1 MTSSNLLVLISLTFL
16 LLGLNVNGQSDLG
29 GLVTSEGAPVSN
41 ARLTVFNDDLS
52 FFAEVRSTDNGAY
65 QFNDLPEGVYTIG
78 VAALGKEYQT
88 LSITFPDNQEEV
100 NFVLFDEEHPG
111 SWEVIM
117 DSPDP
122 LGGTD
127 LGILLPDGKIFYC
140 HNTKDPFLFDPKTND
155 TLLIAGDTDVQG
167 CVAPLLLPD
176 GQLIFLGGTGQ
187 EIYGPGTRI
196 VKTFDPTTEEWTN
209 QPELFDYRWYPTAT
223 LLSNGK
229 ILVTGGGGLDNP
241 VRVNSSELYNPT
253 NFTSESVGNI
263 EIGNEV
269 SPIVLLYDGRAFMTH
284 RPPQLFSPETTDWT
298 LAADFVQSDRM
309 PNGDHSDHEL
319 VLLPDGKVVAIG
331 YKSFS
336 PPNYE
341 SIVEIYNPATDE
353 WMLGQNYAPHRSRAK
368 TVLLPNK
375 KILVMGGE
383 KEDPNDPSHTNQWN
397 YMSLTDCYDP
407 YADSWRRLQDLN
419 IAREYHSI
427 TILVPDGRIIAVGG
441 EGAPGNEPAL
451 STIEA
456 FSPPY
461 LFRGVRP
468 EIHSLNQQAF
478 LRGEQIIFDIEK
490 TTEPTAVILQ
500 SLQSVTHFMNTG
512 NNRYLDL
519 DFSQMGSTVS
529 AQVPTD
535 SLAAL
540 PGYYLLFAMVDDI
553 PSVAKIIKI
562 EPGQIVTKLNGIDEP
577 IVEIFPNPTSGLLQI
592 HNSGNGII
600 QIYNAAGQLLEHHQL
615 SEENFTLDITALPS
629 GQYTLTFNSPAFYL
643 SRKIIKQ

>member
-1 MTSSNLLVLISLTFL
+1 
-16 LLGLNVNGQSDLG
+16 
-29 GLVTSEGAPVSN
+29 
-41 ARLTVFNDDLS
+41 
-52 FFAEVRSTDNGAY
+52 
-65 QFNDLPEGVYTIG
+65 
-78 VAALGKEYQT
+78 
-88 LSITFPDNQEEV
+88 
-100 NFVLFDEEHPG
+100 
-111 SWEVIM
+111 
-117 DSPDP
+117 
-122 LGGTD
+122 
-127 LGILLPDGKIFYC
+127 
-140 HNTKDPFLFDPKTND
+140 
-155 TLLIAGDTDVQG
+155 
-167 CVAPLLLPD
+167 
-176 GQLIFLGGTGQ
+176 
-187 EIYGPGTRI
+187 
-196 VKTFDPTTEEWTN
+196 
-209 QPELFDYRWYPTAT
+209 
-223 LLSNGK
+223 
-229 ILVTGGGGLDNP
+229 
-241 VRVNSSELYNPT
+241 
-253 NFTSESVGNI
+253 
-263 EIGNEV
+263 
-269 SPIVLLYDGRAFMTH
+269 
-284 RPPQLFSPETTDWT
+284 
-298 LAADFVQSDRM
+298 
-309 PNGDHSDHEL
+309 
-319 VLLPDGKVVAIG
+319 
-331 YKSFS
+331 
-336 PPNYE
+336 
-341 SIVEIYNPATDE
+341 
-353 WMLGQNYAPHRSRAK
+353 
-368 TVLLPNK
+368 
-375 KILVMGGE
+375 MGGE
-383 KEDPNDPSHTNQWN
+383 KEDPSDPSHTNQWN

-407 YADSWRRLQDLN
+407 YTDSWRRLQDLN

-490 TTEPTAVILQ
+490 TNEPTAVILQ

-553 PSVAKIIKI
+553 PSVAEIIKI

-600 QIYNAAGQLLEHHQL
+600 QIYNTAGQLLQHHQF

>member
-1 MTSSNLLVLISLTFL
+1 MISNNLSGLGFLTFL

-65 QFNDLPEGVYTIG
+65 QFNDLPEGAYTIG

-100 NFVLFDEEHPG
+100 NFVLFDEEHLG

-117 DSPDP
+117 DSPEP

-140 HNTKDPFLFDPKTND
+140 HNTKDPFLFDPETND

-176 GQLIFLGGTGQ
+176 GQLIFLGGTDQ

-196 VKTFDPTTEEWTN
+196 VKTFDPINEEWTN

-229 ILVTGGGGLDNP
+229 ILLAGGGGLDNP
-241 VRVNSSELYNPT
+241 VRVNTSELYNPT
-253 NFTSESVGNI
+253 NFISEPVGNI
-263 EIGNEV
+263 EIGNDV
-269 SPIVLLYDGRAFMTH
+269 SPIVLLYDGRALMTH
-284 RPPQLFSPETTDWT
+284 RPPQLFSPESAEWT
-298 LAADFVQSDRM
+298 LASDFVQSDRM

-319 VLLPDGKVVAIG
+319 VLLPDGEVVAIG

-341 SIVEIYNPATDE
+341 SIIEIYNPATDE

-490 TTEPTAVILQ
+490 TNEPTAVILQ

-553 PSVAKIIKI
+553 PSVAEIIKI

-592 HNSGNGII
+592 HNSENGII
-600 QIYNAAGQLLEHHQL
+600 QIYNTAGQLLEHHQL

-629 GQYTLTFNSPAFYL
+629 GQYTLTFNSPAFYF